1 MAEENIGSVKIS
13 EEVIAGI
20 AATAACEVEGVIRLS
35 SKNVS
40 STKDIVANYKQ
51 IAKGVYAEAG
61 PGVINFCVNIVIK
74 NGVKVQDL
82 SEKVQSNVK
91 EAIENMTGLRVGEVN
106 VFVVSVAADKKNIAE
121 NND

>member
-40 STKDIVANYKQ
+40 SAKDIVANYKQ

-82 SEKVQSNVK
+82 SAKVQNNVK

-106 VFVVSVAADKKNIAE
+106 VFVVSVAADKTNIAE
-121 NND
+121 NHD

>member
-35 SKNVS
+35 AKNVS
-40 STKDIVANYKQ
+40 SAKDIVANYKQ

-61 PGVINFCVNIVIK
+61 PSAINFCVNIVIK

-106 VFVVSVAADKKNIAE
+106 VFVVTVAADKKNIAE

>member
-40 STKDIVANYKQ
+40 SAKHIVANYKQ
-51 IAKGVYAEAG
+51 IAKGVNGGGYCTACFDGNYPTEIPKA
-61 PGVINFCVNIVIK
+61 PMK
-74 NGVKVQDL
+74 NRFETKI
-82 SEKVQSNVK
+82 SENK
-91 EAIENMTGLRVGEVN
+91 E
-106 VFVVSVAADKKNIAE
+106 
-121 NND
+121 